1 MKRLGAIAC
10 LVVFML
16 SMTMSF
22 AMAAGEL
29 KIDGICTAGTDVA
42 VMTIG
47 RVNDA
52 MGLSGISYE
61 AAKLACDKVLMKQC
75 YEQNGVRTARYRQ
88 VYFNEDVYKSQK
100 SNKKLCKIVDNKGKE
115 VPSIVVVNPKDKNLM
130 MVLADTN
137 NKKTKIKGKTKY
149 TLVIEK
155 GFRSD
160 KGSVLSE
167 EYKSSF
173 ETLNPSTSMWI
184 SMGMMGVMVVGM
196 VFFSTREAKKQKE
209 KAEPD
214 RREKSVNPYKEAK
227 RTGKSVEEIVAAEE
241 KRKAKN
247 AAKRE
252 RQRAENKVEIASS
265 NIKVKRK
272 APISA
277 VGLKYKTPKPKQ
289 KTKEQALKE
298 KQQAQGKK
306 KNQNKKKKK

>member
-29 KIDGICTAGTDVA
+29 KIDEVSPKDNAKD
-42 VMTIG
+42 MSMD
-47 RVNDA
+47 N
-52 MGLSGISYE
+52 MGF
-61 AAKLACDKVLMKQC
+61 K
-75 YEQNGVRTARYRQ
+75 

-100 SNKKLCKIVDNKGKE
+100 SNKKLCKIMDNKGKE

-149 TLVIEK
+149 TLVIDK